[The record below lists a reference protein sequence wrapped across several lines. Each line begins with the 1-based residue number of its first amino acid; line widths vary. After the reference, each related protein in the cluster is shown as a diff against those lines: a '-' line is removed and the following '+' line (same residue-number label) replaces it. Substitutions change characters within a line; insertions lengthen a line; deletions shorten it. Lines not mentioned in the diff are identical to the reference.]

1 MPFTRT
7 NPPLLHSFICHQ
19 RKQFLGFL
27 ANPFLAVRGFST
39 ANFSPSDC
47 ASSYALLE
55 RPNAEWP
62 VGATDR
68 FAASTREKKTRKW
81 RKMVE
86 PWWDHELV
94 SVPSTHGQRNITIA
108 LHRWRARHA
117 VTLGGGRRPALV
129 LWVHGGGM
137 VLPSGRLG
145 DPQIGIL
152 RRLGPQLLIAAVES
166 LDAWGLPTRQSVSQS
181 YTPPIVARRTGHT
194 HTHAAHDWLGIRH
207 EAHTRGAASPLLA
220 GLAPDE
226 HTIPYTPWL
235 LHMTE
240 VLAPPPCVCGE
251 VSEKVHLP

>member
-1 MPFTRT
+1 M
-7 NPPLLHSFICHQ
+7 H
-19 RKQFLGFL
+19 
-27 ANPFLAVRGFST
+27 AVLGFST
-39 ANFSPSDC
+39 ATFNPADC

-62 VGATDR
+62 VGATDI

-166 LDAWGLPTRQSVSQS
+166 LDVWGLPTRQSVSQS

-207 EAHTRGAASPLLA
+207 EAHTRGAVSPLLA
-220 GLAPDE
+220 GLAPNE
-226 HTIPYTPWL
+226 HTIPYAPWL
-235 LHMTE
+235 RCLHTTE

-251 VSEKVHLP
+251 KFPRKSTCPDLRWNTPSLRGTPARRLRKT

>member
-1 MPFTRT
+1 M
-7 NPPLLHSFICHQ
+7 
-19 RKQFLGFL
+19 
-27 ANPFLAVRGFST
+27 LAVLGFST
-39 ANFSPSDC
+39 ATFNPADC
-47 ASSYALLE
+47 SSSYALLE

-62 VGATDR
+62 VGATDT

-152 RRLGPQLLIAAVES
+152 RRLGPQLLIAAVEYALAPRYPCPAAAEDVIDS
-166 LDAWGLPTRQSVSQS
+166 LDWVLSHAAALGGDPGRVAVMGESAGGNLAAVAALHA
-181 YTPPIVARRTGHT
+181 ARRRLPVRFAGVFYPMVEN
-194 HTHAAHDWLGIRH
+194 AV
-207 EAHTRGAASPLLA
+207 ASPSYSLFSQGPGLRKCAMEFFWRAYCPTAEA
-220 GLAPDE
+220 GQR
-226 HTIPYTPWL
+226 
-235 LHMTE
+235 
-240 VLAPPPCVCGE
+240 
-251 VSEKVHLP
+251 